1 LGFLLN
7 DRQLYDDGQTGFW
20 DHDLRLYHLSLLFAE
35 VETVDGERKTGFAFN
50 EVWVER
56 ESGQTAWVNLRI
68 NGQERIPKL
77 VCDGVLVSTAAG
89 STAYARAMGAPPV
102 PFATPVLLLAGSNV
116 LTPTFWRQTIL
127 PITSEVEV
135 TTLDPEKRPL
145 LGYMDGVA
153 LGRLR
158 MLRARISLTA
168 AVELA
173 FQPEH
178 DPVTKLARIQFSGD
192 G

>member
-1 LGFLLN
+1 LLN

-20 DHDLRLYHLSLLFAE
+20 AHDLRLYHLSLLWAE
-35 VETVDGERKTGFAFN
+35 FETVDGERRNGFAFN

-56 ESGQTAWVNLRI
+56 ESGQSAWVSLRI

-116 LTPTFWRQTIL
+116 LTPMFWRPTIL

-135 TTLDPEKRPL
+135 STLDADKRPL

-153 LGRLR
+153 QGRIR
-158 MLRARISLTA
+158 VMRTRISLTA

-178 DPVTKLARIQFSGD
+178 DPVTKLARLQFSAD